1 LAPFPEELRGCP
13 DDRREGQET
22 KMTNSTALQYEN
34 RMGDVYYLQEGKTR
48 TGKPKYY
55 TGRKLTGTPLS
66 AMPEGHEFYERPE
79 TAQVVVRKIPPSSI
93 TEFERRQA
101 EDIVRRASG
110 LKHFIVAIEGDA
122 LVVYT
127 PSVSRADADRL
138 FDLMTGPG
146 FGQGSARAD
155 AFREKQ
161 IRRSQYMKMLRFELV
176 DPDGRRYRAERWCFR
191 GSIDDWWALPGIGPL
206 AKIVEPYARH
216 LDRESFFELM

>member
-1 LAPFPEELRGCP
+1 
-13 DDRREGQET
+13 
-22 KMTNSTALQYEN
+22 
-34 RMGDVYYLQEGKTR
+34 MGDVYYLQEGKTP

-55 TGRKLTGTPLS
+55 TGRKLTGTPL
-66 AMPEGHEFYERPE
+66 AALPEGHEFYERPE
-79 TAQVVVRKIPPSSI
+79 TAQVVIRKIQPSPI

-138 FDLMTGPG
+138 FDNMMGPG
-146 FGQGSARAD
+146 FGPGSARVE

-161 IRRSQYMKMLRFELV
+161 MRRCQYMKMLRFELV
-176 DPDGRRYRAERWCFR
+176 NPDKREYRAERWCFR
-191 GSIDDWWALPGIGPL
+191 GSIDDWWALPGYGSL
-206 AKIVEPYARH
+206 ARIVEEYAKH

>member
-1 LAPFPEELRGCP
+1 
-13 DDRREGQET
+13 
-22 KMTNSTALQYEN
+22 MTNSIALPYEN

-55 TGRKLTGTPLS
+55 AGRKLTGTPLS

-79 TAQVVVRKIPPSSI
+79 TAQVVVRKIAPSPI
-93 TEFERRQA
+93 TEFERQQA

-110 LKHFIVAIEGDA
+110 LTHFIVAIEGDA

-138 FDLMTGPG
+138 FDLMMGPG
-146 FGQGSARAD
+146 FGKGSARAD
-155 AFREKQ
+155 AFREEQ
-161 IRRSQYMKMLRFELV
+161 IRRSQYMKMLRFELM
-176 DPDGRRYRAERWCFR
+176 DPDKRRYRAERWCFR
-191 GSIDDWWALPGIGPL
+191 GSIDDWFSLPGLGSL
-206 AKIVEPYARH
+206 AKVVEQYAKH